1 MDIDLSGFGYY
12 RIRERN
18 YLEFKEILNIDDDL
32 LLDLIHMDKL
42 GVVSI
47 LCINIDN
54 ITKEGP
60 IDFGYLI
67 TDIGKERFI
76 QLIKENV
83 IEKLWFFKN

>member
-60 IDFGYLI
+60 IEFGYI
-67 TDIGKERFI
+67 VTKIGQERFDKLLEVEI
-76 QLIKENV
+76 V
-83 IEKLWFFKN
+83 EKI